1 MENLLFCMNA
11 TIPVFFTMLLGMFL
25 KKLRVFDD
33 LFVKR
38 LNAFVF
44 SVALPVLLF
53 EDLSTVDFLE
63 AWDTTF
69 VVFCFTTTLL
79 SILLSVITSFRLK
92 RKGIQGEFVQASY
105 RSSAAILG
113 IALIE
118 NLYGSSSIA
127 PLMILA
133 SVPLYNIAAVT
144 VLSLMKPQRERL
156 SLSIMKMT
164 CKDIAKNPIILG
176 IIVGFIWSMLK
187 IPQPVIMQKTLHNI
201 AVLATP
207 LGLMAMGGSFTI
219 QKLGSLWKPALLC
232 SFMKLILF
240 VVLFL
245 PIAILLG
252 FTNEK
257 LVAILIM
264 LGSAST
270 VSCFIMAK
278 NMGHDGE
285 LSSSV
290 VMVTTLCSSFT
301 LTLWLY
307 ILRVLSYI

>member
-11 TIPVFFTMLLGMFL
+11 TIPVFLMMVLGMIF
-25 KKLRVFDD
+25 KKIGVFDE
-33 LFVKR
+33 LFIKR

-44 SVALPVLLF
+44 SIALPVLLF
-53 EDLSTVDFLE
+53 KDLSAVDFF
-63 AWDTTF
+63 AVWDTTF
-69 VVFCFTTTLL
+69 VLFCFFATLL
-79 SILLSVITSFRLK
+79 SILLSVALSYRLK
-92 RKGIQGEFVQASY
+92 KKDMQGEFVQASY

-133 SVPLYNIAAVT
+133 SVPLYNIVAVI
-144 VLSLMKPQRERL
+144 VLSLMKPDRKKL
-156 SLSIMKMT
+156 SRALLLT
-164 CKDIAKNPIILG
+164 TFRDIAKNPIILG
-176 IIVGFIWSMLK
+176 ILAGCLWSSLK
-187 IPQPVIMQKTLHNI
+187 LPQPVIMQKTLQSM
-201 AVLATP
+201 AALATP

-219 QKLGSLWKPALLC
+219 HKLGATWKPALVC
-232 SFMKLILF
+232 SFMKLIFF
-240 VVLFL
+240 VLLFL
-245 PIAILLG
+245 PIAISLG
-252 FTNEK
+252 FSNEK
-257 LVAILIM
+257 MVAILIM

-278 NMGHDGE
+278 NMGHPGE

-290 VMVTTLCSSFT
+290 IMVTTLCSSFT

-307 ILRVLSYI
+307 LLKLFSYI